1 VPCVSDVTADLTIEE
16 LAQRAQMSVRNIR
29 AHQSRGLLPP
39 PEVRGRTG
47 YYGAQHVERLRL
59 IREMQADGFN
69 LQAIAHFVGE
79 GRAGEELIGFKRAV
93 TAPFET
99 EAAEVVDE
107 GELAG
112 IFGPDPE
119 LRAKAEK
126 LGIIRPLGD
135 GRVEV
140 PSPRLLRAGGE
151 VVALG
156 LPLEEALRL
165 VEELR
170 KPANAAARRFVRL
183 YTEAVWEPF
192 ERAGMPDEGWP
203 EIREG
208 VERLR
213 PLAAEVLLAIF
224 ESTMTEAVELAFGRE
239 AEKLGRKRGG
249 KRRAG

>member
-1 VPCVSDVTADLTIEE
+1 MSDVTAALTIDE
-16 LAQRAQMSVRNIR
+16 LARQTQMSVRNVR

-47 YYGAQHVERLRL
+47 YYGAAHVERLQL

-79 GRAGEELIGFKRAV
+79 RRTGEELLGFKRAV

-99 EAAEVVDE
+99 EAAEIVNE
-107 GELAG
+107 TELAAMLG
-112 IFGPDPE
+112 EEAE
-119 LRAKAEK
+119 LRARAEK

-140 PSPRLLRAGGE
+140 LNPRLVRAGAAA
-151 VVALG
+151 VALG
-156 LPLEEALRL
+156 LPLDAALRL

-183 YTEAVWEPF
+183 YTESVWEPF
-192 ERAGMPDEGWP
+192 VRAGMPDEGWP
-203 EIREG
+203 EVREG

-224 ESTMTEAVELAFGRE
+224 EPTMTEAVERAFGRE
-239 AEKLGRKRGG
+239 AEKLRKRGAKQG
-249 KRRAG
+249 GG